1 MMRIGCLDGCSC
13 LTSCWNT
20 VKYSLSV
27 AVFDL
32 KQIASSPDALQKAC
46 ILVHSIIQGINL
58 TYETNYLPRLVKV
71 LDHSQTLDFYG
82 FCRLPHY
89 LLHAYCH
96 EQIEDSLLLENLTAV
111 LHENWRFNEGNLPTQ
126 NFARHSLKA
135 FLELMAEE
143 EIAFSTEEKMR
154 EALEIWLI
162 NRSEGIPPDVD
173 PLNIDLA
180 RLRIPLKKTNWLI
193 ALTDAAFI
201 IADILCI
208 PDFLNQWR
216 LIHLPSFKQVQHR
229 FPLASHSPFRT
240 LDNYVRASMSIGFA
254 LQFIQSIITLMESN
268 TNPEERSHAK
278 WILVASAA
286 EFIYNTSILRKASPR
301 FITFFAFWAK
311 LLGLIAFLKTPK
323 PAFLE

>member
-1 MMRIGCLDGCSC
+1 
-13 LTSCWNT
+13 
-20 VKYSLSV
+20 
-27 AVFDL
+27 
-32 KQIASSPDALQKAC
+32 
-46 ILVHSIIQGINL
+46 
-58 TYETNYLPRLVKV
+58 LPRLVKV

-96 EQIEDSLLLENLTAV
+96 EQIEESLLLENLTAV
-111 LHENWRFNEGNLPTQ
+111 LHENWRFNTGNLSTQ

-154 EALEIWLI
+154 EALEIWLT

-173 PLNIDLA
+173 LLNIDLSE
-180 RLRIPLKKTNWLI
+180 LRIPLKKTNWLV

-208 PDFLNQWR
+208 PDFLNQWH
-216 LIHLPSFKQVQHR
+216 LIHLPSFKKVQQR

-240 LDNYVRASMSIGFA
+240 LDNYVRISMSFGFA
-254 LQFIQSIITLMESN
+254 LQFIQSIITLNQSD
-268 TNPEERSHAK
+268 TYPEERSHAK
-278 WILVASAA
+278 WILAASAA

-301 FITFFAFWAK
+301 FITLFAFWAK